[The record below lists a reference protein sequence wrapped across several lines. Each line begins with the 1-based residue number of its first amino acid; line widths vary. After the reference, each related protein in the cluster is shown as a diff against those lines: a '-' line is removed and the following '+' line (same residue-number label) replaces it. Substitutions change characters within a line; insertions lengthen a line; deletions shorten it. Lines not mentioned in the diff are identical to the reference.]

1 MGLSLSFRVWVSRGK
16 CGKVSVGGRG
26 KCGKVSVGGCQA
38 ATCGHSSGCK
48 WLPAG
53 CKWLP
58 ETRDCWRPLAATRVA
73 ASGCHFQNQIT
84 RLLRAQWDFYKIS
97 MMFLWDFFGIPMV
110 FVTFLWEFHDVSMI
124 FPWDYYGM
132 SEGILWDSSGISFPR
147 AGEVGAK
154 SFPDNTK

>member
-1 MGLSLSFRVWVSRGK
+1 MWKSFRGRMS
-16 CGKVSVGGRG
+16 GGHLRPL
-26 KCGKVSVGGCQA
+26 A
-38 ATCGHSSGCK
+38 ATRVAASGC
-48 WLPAG
+48 LLAANGCRRQEIAG
-53 CKWLP
+53 GHL
-58 ETRDCWRPLAATRVA
+58 RPLAATRVA

-132 SEGILWDSSGISFPR
+132 SEGILWDSSGISLWFLCYFHLISWIQAATLILPCTQ
-147 AGEVGAK
+147 GLH
-154 SFPDNTK
+154 P